1 MTGRRSIVRASAG
14 PYDPL
19 RSLEI
24 GAAGNMSDTYRLK
37 RVLPEPTTAPGR
49 AQLLDS
55 RLVSRLC
62 GILLAVEIALF
73 LFLAAGSYGLIVP
86 LPKPTSTDFVSF
98 YAAGSLADVGTPELA
113 YNRDAHY
120 AAEERATKPGI
131 VYNFYYYPPVFLL
144 LCGVLAR
151 LPYLTAFV
159 VFEAMTFGL
168 YILVLRS
175 ILAERSVAI
184 LVPLLAFPPV
194 LWTIGL
200 GQNGFLTAGLFGAA
214 TLLIDR
220 RPAVAGLL
228 FGALCV
234 KPHFALLVPIA
245 LAAGGRWRAF
255 AAAFASAAALCL
267 LSLVVYGWPTWHAF
281 LTAAM
286 GSQAVYA
293 SGRIPFGG
301 FVTPFGAA
309 MLLGATGTLAGI
321 VQAGATVAAAG
332 FVAWV
337 WRRGL
342 PLPIRAASLV
352 SAALVA
358 VPLAL
363 FYDLVLAGIA
373 SAWLLRG
380 EAKYCLPESGKVALA
395 GLYVLSLNPRGIAA
409 HLHFPAG
416 PLIAVALTT
425 MVVTIAFR
433 GRRTVKG
440 YAPGGQAA
448 RQPSTAAGP

>member
-1 MTGRRSIVRASAG
+1 MRNV
-14 PYDPL
+14 
-19 RSLEI
+19 
-24 GAAGNMSDTYRLK
+24 SDI
-37 RVLPEPTTAPGR
+37 EPTAAPCR
-49 AQLLDS
+49 VQLLDS
-55 RLVSRLC
+55 RRVFRLC
-62 GILLAVEIALF
+62 GILLAVEFTLF
-73 LFLAAGSYGLIVP
+73 LFLAAGTYGLIVP

-98 YAAGSLADVGTPELA
+98 YAAGGLADAGTPELA

-131 VYNFYYYPPVFLL
+131 VYNFFYYPPIFLL
-144 LCGVLAR
+144 LCGALAR

-159 VFEAMTFGL
+159 VFEATAFGF
-168 YILVLRS
+168 YFLVLRS
-175 ILAERSVAI
+175 ILGERSVTI
-184 LVPLLAFPPV
+184 LVPALAFPPV

-220 RPAVAGLL
+220 RPVVAGVL

-234 KPHFALLVPIA
+234 KPHFALLVPVA

-255 AAAFASAAALCL
+255 AAAFACAATLCL
-267 LSLVVYGWPTWHAF
+267 LSLVVFGWPTWHAF
-281 LTAAM
+281 LTAVT

-309 MLLGATGTLAGI
+309 MLLGATGTLAGL

-352 SAALVA
+352 SATLVA

-363 FYDLVLAGIA
+363 FYDLVLAGVA
-373 SAWLLRG
+373 AAWLLRG
-380 EAKYCLPESGKVALA
+380 EAEYRLPEWGKVALA
-395 GLYVLSLNPRGIAA
+395 ALYVLSLNPRGIAA

-425 MVVTIAFR
+425 IVATIALR
-433 GRRTVKG
+433 ARRTVRG
-440 YAPGGQAA
+440 YAPGAPSAA
-448 RQPSTAAGP
+448 TGP

>member
-1 MTGRRSIVRASAG
+1 MTCCCARAKSA
-14 PYDPL
+14 PPETRVTHIIRNVSDIEPN
-19 RSLEI
+19 
-24 GAAGNMSDTYRLK
+24 AA
-37 RVLPEPTTAPGR
+37 PTC
-49 AQLLDS
+49 AQMLDS

-62 GILLAVEIALF
+62 GILLVVEIALF
-73 LFLAAGSYGLIVP
+73 LFLAAGTYGLFVP
-86 LPKPTSTDFVSF
+86 LAGPTTTDFVSF
-98 YAAGSLADVGTPELA
+98 YAAGDLANAGTPALA
-113 YNRDAHY
+113 YDRDAHY
-120 AAEERATKPGI
+120 AAEERATAPGI
-131 VYNFYYYPPVFLL
+131 VYNFFYYPPIFLL
-144 LCGVLAR
+144 LCGAVAR

-159 VFEAMTFGL
+159 IFEATTFGF
-168 YILVLRS
+168 YFLVLRN
-175 ILAERSVAI
+175 ILGERSVTI
-184 LVPLLAFPPV
+184 VVPLLAFPPV

-220 RPAVAGLL
+220 RPAIAGLL

-234 KPHFALLVPIA
+234 KPHFALMVPVA

-255 AAAFASAAALCL
+255 AAAFACAAILCL
-267 LSLVVYGWPTWHAF
+267 LSLVVFGWPTWHAF
-281 LTAAM
+281 LTALP

-309 MLLGATGTLAGI
+309 MLLGATGTLAGT
-321 VQAGATVAAAG
+321 VQAGATVAAAV

-352 SAALVA
+352 SATLVA

-363 FYDLVLAGIA
+363 FYDLVLAGVA
-373 SAWLLRG
+373 AAWLLRG
-380 EAKYCLPESGKVALA
+380 EAEYRLPEWGKVALA
-395 GLYVLSLNPRGIAA
+395 ALYVLSLNPRGIAA

-416 PLIAVALTT
+416 PLTAVAFAALVAT
-425 MVVTIAFR
+425 VAFR
-433 GRRTVKG
+433 GRL
-440 YAPGGQAA
+440 AA
-448 RQPSTAAGP
+448 GSLAIDRPATRQPTAVAGA